1 MSMTFLLVM
10 LLLVCFFFMSPKE
23 PLEEEW
29 EYQMRRKAVK
39 EEDEYVF
46 VRVGGLGEKSVP
58 TSYELVEWIPL
69 RLRTDGKRVFPEH
82 TCCGDEHFVRLR
94 NSNLDKIMAFECE
107 KCGQK
112 YVVVF
117 EETA

>member
-10 LLLVCFFFMSPKE
+10 LLMLLVFFMSPKE

-29 EYQMRRKAVK
+29 EYQMRKKPAK
-39 EEDEYVF
+39 EDEYIF

-58 TSYELVEWIPL
+58 VSYELVEWTPL

-117 EETA
+117 DETS